1 MADRFMSAP
10 VILSDLELRD
20 AIVLFFQADLVNART
35 VRLITTKFGR
45 ITHAGDWRISMG
57 QLYISLPQEG
67 GAQAQPIFRFPSI
80 YPYTFDAGIH
90 IGEGLVFG

>member
-57 QLYISLPQEG
+57 QLYIPTARG
-67 GAQAQPIFRFPSI
+67 RGPSATNFSVPF
-80 YPYTFDAGIH
+80 YLSIH
-90 IGEGLVFG
+90 F